1 MERTKMGWSWSGDQ
15 RQFWGFNAS
24 KDAIRVSRFESFAM
38 NRRHFLSHRFIFFQD
53 IGHKK
58 KLYENEEENGEVKR
72 TTKKSYVL
80 WSMIEK
86 QNGNENA

>member
-1 MERTKMGWSWSGDQ
+1 MELVGRPATILGFQCEQ
-15 RQFWGFNAS
+15 RC
-24 KDAIRVSRFESFAM
+24 DSRFSLRVICDESQTLFVASF
-38 NRRHFLSHRFIFFQD
+38 HFFQD

-58 KLYENEEENGEVKR
+58 KLYEKEEENGEVKR